1 MGLFLIYTL
10 KVAICL
16 LLFCAFNK
24 LVLGKDTFHT
34 FNRIAWLSVAV
45 ISLLLPL
52 VEWYEFEPIS
62 VDLESVTMSSVTTD
76 TSHMVVDL
84 SGQRQIDIFGIVRNI
99 LIVYTL
105 FATLLFLKLSL
116 SYIRLFAFI
125 LPKRRLHPDD
135 KKYYTLLEECKE
147 SVGIRRKI
155 HFIVHN
161 EAMSPFSWMSYIVV
175 SREDLDENGKDI
187 LIHELAHSK
196 HLHSYDLLLADL
208 LIIFQWFNP
217 AAWLYKESLQQVH
230 EYKADELVLECG
242 INAKQYQLLLIKKAV
257 GQRLYSMANSFNH
270 SKLKN
275 RITMMLKEKSN
286 KWAFAKCL
294 YALPLAFIAVSA
306 FASDEVSTRLED
318 VSSVKFTTFSENND
332 VLEGDN
338 VKKDS
343 TSFVS
348 VQATENIPKA
358 ISEDFNK
365 LKNRVTSEVMLL
377 LKKEYSNHPELAK
390 VGKVQGHIIVDYM
403 VEQDGTIVN
412 ISITHSSIES
422 LSDEVIR
429 IIKSSPKWAQS
440 KQSGRIEG
448 GRYSFPI
455 IFSTEKSADGTKVEV
470 RPLIS
475 VSTKPSAKAVRNE
488 SMFVFVENMPK
499 FQGGDLSKFRNE
511 ITPKVM
517 ALLRSEYVKHPDL
530 AKVGMTQGNIVIE
543 FVVEEDGTIED
554 VSVNKTPIES
564 LSDDIIRIIK
574 SSPKWTPGRQSGKT
588 VRVKYT
594 LPILFGTKKI
604 SEDAEVQ
611 VRPAIV
617 VSAKPNIKA
626 GVKGKSALEANKL
639 EESKKDTPFIVVE
652 KMPKF
657 KGGDLSKFR
666 GWVMSKV
673 TYPEQAVKSKSQ
685 GVVMVE
691 FVIETNGAIGA
702 IVILQS
708 PDASLSDEVVRIIK
722 SSPKWT
728 PGTQGGKS
736 VRVKF
741 TLPVRFKLPSK

>member
-62 VDLESVTMSSVTTD
+62 VDLESVTMSSVTMD

-84 SGQRQIDIFGIVRNI
+84 SEQRQIDIFGIVRNI

-318 VSSVKFTTFSENND
+318 VSSVKFTTFYENND

-343 TSFVS
+343 TSFVP

-390 VGKVQGHIIVDYM
+390 MGKVQGHIIVDYM

-429 IIKSSPKWAQS
+429 IVKSSPKWAQS
-440 KQSGRIEG
+440 KQSGRSNG
-448 GRYSFPI
+448 ARYAFSI
-455 IFSTEKSADGTKVEV
+455 IFSTEKLADGTKVEV

-475 VSTKPSAKAVRNE
+475 VSSKPSAKAGKND
-488 SMFVFVENMPK
+488 SMFVFNEQLPK
-499 FQGGDLSKFRNE
+499 FQGGDLSKFASWVMSKIVFPE
-511 ITPKVM
+511 QAVTSKIESKVLVSFNIE
-517 ALLRSEYVKHPDL
+517 ANGSLS
-530 AKVGMTQGNIVIE
+530 NIV
-543 FVVEEDGTIED
+543 VV
-554 VSVNKTPIES
+554 NTPDES
-564 LSDDIIRIIK
+564 LSDEVVRIIK
-574 SSPKWTPGRQSGKT
+574 SSPKWTPGTQGGKS
-588 VRVKYT
+588 VRVKFT
-594 LPILFGTKKI
+594 LPITFAAAAEK
-604 SEDAEVQ
+604 SAEV
-611 VRPAIV
+611 
-617 VSAKPNIKA
+617 
-626 GVKGKSALEANKL
+626 VKQ
-639 EESKKDTPFIVVE
+639 DTPFIVVE

-702 IVILQS
+702 IVVLQS